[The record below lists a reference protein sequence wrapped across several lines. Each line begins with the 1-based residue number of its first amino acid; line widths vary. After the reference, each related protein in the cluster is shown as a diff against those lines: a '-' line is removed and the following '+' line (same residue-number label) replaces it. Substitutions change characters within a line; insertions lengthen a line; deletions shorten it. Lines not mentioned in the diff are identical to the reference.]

1 MMMEPMNETSWN
13 NFGKGQT
20 GQGVDSMYQLI
31 IVAAQRNKQLVRG
44 ATPRI
49 SVGPRMHRNT
59 SIAIE
64 EARRGLVPF
73 TTNGEK
79 EDKNA
84 GGGNSPSEPAVAA
97 AAAAVAPGQKGTS

>member
-44 ATPRI
+44 AAPRI
-49 SVGPRMHRNT
+49 SPGPRMHRNT

-73 TTNGEK
+73 TTGRAKGEEGK
-79 EDKNA
+79 SGDDSSKPVDN
-84 GGGNSPSEPAVAA
+84 AA
-97 AAAAVAPGQKGTS
+97 ATAGVPS